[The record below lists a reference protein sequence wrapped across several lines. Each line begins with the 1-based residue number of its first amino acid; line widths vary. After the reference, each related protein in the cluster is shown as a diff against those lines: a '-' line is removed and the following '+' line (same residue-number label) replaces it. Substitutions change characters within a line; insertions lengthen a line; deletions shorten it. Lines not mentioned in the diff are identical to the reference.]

1 MIHGLALCAGAAG
14 LELGVELA
22 LGSEYRTVGYV
33 ERSPFVAGILAARM
47 LDGDLAKA
55 PIWDDLTTFDGG
67 PWRGRVDLV
76 SAGFPCQPFSQAG
89 LELTTSDPRYLWDDV
104 ARVIGEAGPRI
115 VFLENVPRLL
125 TARFVPGDDST
136 RGGVFGRVLA
146 DLAALGYVG
155 AWRTLR
161 AADVGAPHRRE
172 RVFILAVAP
181 DAVDWSRDKHGRSK
195 RTNGQTATWHRTD
208 GERGSLANPDRERRQ
223 GQWLAELLDEQGA
236 RGDQPHGRGRRR
248 QRGPVDA
255 SPWTAEPDVGRVV
268 DGVAAGLDLARASRR
283 SRLRATGNGCVPHQA
298 AAAFISLAEALR

>member
-1 MIHGLALCAGAAG
+1 
-14 LELGVELA
+14 
-22 LGSEYRTVGYV
+22 
-33 ERSPFVAGILAARM
+33 M

-223 GQWLAELLDEQGA
+223 GQGLATESTPSHWKRLCPASGRRCVHLTRRGTPMTSKQIRRRFAVRLQRAIDRDGRSLDEIGA
-236 RGDQPHGRGRRR
+236 VAFPERSRRAAGMIVRRLLGRERGGL
-248 QRGPVDA
+248 GP
-255 SPWTAEPDVGRVV
+255 ELIDVEATVRVCRVV
-268 DGVAAGLDLARASRR
+268 GVDLID
-283 SRLRATGNGCVPHQA
+283 L
-298 AAAFISLAEALR
+298 LK